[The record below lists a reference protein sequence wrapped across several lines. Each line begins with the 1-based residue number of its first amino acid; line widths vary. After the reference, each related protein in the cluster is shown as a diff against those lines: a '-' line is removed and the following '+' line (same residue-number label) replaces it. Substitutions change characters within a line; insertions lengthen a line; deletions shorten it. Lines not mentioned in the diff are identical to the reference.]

1 MFCEKCKSLMI
12 PSNGVWKCK
21 RCEHE
26 KKVDKKD
33 KKIITTIRE
42 DRETVVI
49 DEEVDTLPKTKAR
62 CSECDNNEAFWRLQQ
77 TRAADEPETRIYR
90 CTECGHTWRE
100 Y

>member
-12 PSNGVWKCK
+12 PLNGTWVCKKCDYQKKVNKKDSHVITTK
-21 RCEHE
+21 REEHE
-26 KKVDKKD
+26 L
-33 KKIITTIRE
+33 
-42 DRETVVI
+42 VVI

-62 CSECDNNEAFWRLQQ
+62 CSKCDNTEAFWRLQQ